1 MRQGIRASTRFLCFS
16 LTFLPMFCQIKDVLW
31 LLKWYVGLT
40 ISFGRAPG
48 MPPKIFSAH
57 GKINSSGKKLF
68 FDFPENRSHLNRS
81 VAAKSETWHHW
92 QLFLS
97 VTASRNKTT
106 FLNCRNKTQIHKKVS
121 PPICW
126 HCSFHSSEILSW
138 HNLQRIFILTQ
149 NKYIHQY
156 WIHKKN
162 IICNNFGLP
171 TSCWIGWNVLIC
183 KGCHILAERNDN
195 CRKRRDNL

>member
-1 MRQGIRASTRFLCFS
+1 MRQGIRTFFGHVLSNQRCFMTFEMIRWFNNLLWQSSWYATKNIFRF
-16 LTFLPMFCQIKDVLW
+16 
-31 LLKWYVGLT
+31 
-40 ISFGRAPG
+40 
-48 MPPKIFSAH
+48 AH

-68 FDFPENRSHLNRS
+68 CDFPENRSDLNRS

-97 VTASRNKTT
+97 VTTSRNKTS

-126 HCSFHSSEILSW
+126 HCSIHSSEILSW

-149 NKYIHQY
+149 ELASQT
-156 WIHKKN
+156 N
-162 IICNNFGLP
+162 IFINIEFTKRKLFAITLVSLP
-171 TSCWIGWNVLIC
+171 
-183 KGCHILAERNDN
+183 LAE
-195 CRKRRDNL
+195 LGGMF